1 MVRRVII
8 GVLALVCV
16 VMVAACSRNAGD
28 TNETPVTTV
37 TGGVTPTAG
46 EPTATPGAEATP
58 TAEPT
63 MTVTPTAIVTAEPT
77 QEATPTL
84 TKAPDYAAMAA
95 RSLELHEAI
104 APKLTA
110 NPLGTGPEM
119 TEQDKIN
126 YEYGFRKVSGV
137 NIESINM
144 KTGKEATYSD
154 TCQMVR
160 VSGLKDRGVLA
171 KINERIETAARTML
185 DPEYLPDVSGIMLV
199 VKERG
204 LPEAR
209 VYCYAGSGANG
220 ILLVGVEGQWIWHED
235 MVFADYDE
243 MHEYLNS
250 DENRDKGAIS
260 YMDYTFL
267 SETSTR
273 IEIRIDYGLRET
285 IEYNFDLSTG
295 EEISLSDLFP
305 AGFDYLTYLNEEM
318 EKASKYDFWFSDY
331 EYRNGN
337 GIQKSRT
344 GWDYDESM
352 EYDGGR
358 LQEKITGDEMFCA
371 GSYYVEMRNSRG
383 EWEMIDLPAVVAD
396 RDRNGDIYQ
405 EQRGVYAEG
414 ALGYIRL
421 CSLDMDGPLDTE
433 AIGQFRVR
441 PNGTDKK
448 ITVTV
453 YRGIDCPYWVANYD
467 RNFEQTVKENFTD
480 EKILEYAKQCMSKW
494 TGAAYPEADCAL
506 YIKSADIYPNGYYC
520 IEWYVDYEKFPYPDE
535 EWKEYYRDYDGKE
548 SWMKD
553 GTIISQEELLDV
565 SYEDLLTELIADL
578 KLNDDGTKIS
588 EEAAR
593 TAAKALMPYFVEI
606 DGVSITERQNFWD
619 WEDFCFLWRE
629 GGYVHSGRPHRYY
642 DENDPNNEKIP
653 AELKDL
659 LPYKLWRTLSETEDY
674 PVHRDPYVLLK
685 HLKMYEG
692 YPFP

>member
-1 MVRRVII
+1 MVRRVFI

-37 TGGVTPTAG
+37 TGGVTPTAV

-95 RSLELHEAI
+95 RSRELHEAI

-137 NIESINM
+137 NIKSINM
-144 KTGKEATYSD
+144 KTGREATYSD

-160 VSGLKDRGVLA
+160 VSGLKDQGVLA

-185 DPEYLPDVSGIMLV
+185 DPEYLPDAPGIMLV

-204 LPEAR
+204 LPEAG
-209 VYCYAGSGANG
+209 VECYAHSSNG
-220 ILLVGVEGQWIWHED
+220 ILGASVIGRWIWHED

-243 MHEYLNS
+243 MHEYLNA

-480 EKILEYAKQCMSKW
+480 EKILEYAKQCMSMW

>member
-144 KTGKEATYSD
+144 KTGREATYSD

-171 KINERIETAARTML
+171 KINKRIETAARTML

-220 ILLVGVEGQWIWHED
+220 ILQVGVEGQWIWHED

-267 SETSTR
+267 SKTSTR

-383 EWEMIDLPAVVAD
+383 GWEMIDLPAVVAD

-480 EKILEYAKQCMSKW
+480 EKILEYAKQCMSMW

-606 DGVSITERQNFWD
+606 DGVNITERQNFWD

-642 DENDPNNEKIP
+642 DENDPDNEKIP